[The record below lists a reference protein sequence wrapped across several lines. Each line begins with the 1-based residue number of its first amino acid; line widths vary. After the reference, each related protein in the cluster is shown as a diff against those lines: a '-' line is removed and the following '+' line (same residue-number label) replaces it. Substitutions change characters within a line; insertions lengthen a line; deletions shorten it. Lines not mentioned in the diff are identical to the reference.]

1 MDTELAALLTTE
13 MLPLALPAPAGA
25 KLTVKAVDWPG
36 PSVMGNASPVM
47 PKAFPPIVA

>member
-36 PSVMGNASPVM
+36 PSVIGNARPVM
-47 PKAFPPIVA
+47 PKPFPPIVA